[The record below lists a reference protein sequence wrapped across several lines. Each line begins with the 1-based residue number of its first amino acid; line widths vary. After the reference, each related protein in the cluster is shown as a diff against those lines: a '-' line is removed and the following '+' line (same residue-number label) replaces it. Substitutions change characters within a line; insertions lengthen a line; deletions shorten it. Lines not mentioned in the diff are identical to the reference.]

1 MQAISF
7 ELASDAE
14 VQQTLIDEID
24 EVLKTL
30 NGERISY
37 EKLNEMKFMEM
48 IVSEALRKWPSFRIT
63 SRECTK
69 EYTLVDEE
77 SGKSYV
83 IAQGT
88 ELLLP
93 IGAIQ
98 NDPRYFAD
106 PEKFDPYR
114 FSDDNKANIES
125 GSFIP
130 FGYGPRMCIGSRYAI
145 LDAKMLLFYIL
156 SKFSINKCDETPR
169 KMELATGLTGFRNK
183 IAVNLKMR
191 NWDLK

>member
-7 ELASDAE
+7 ELAVNAE
-14 VQQTLIDEID
+14 VQQTLVDEID

-30 NGERISY
+30 NGKKVSY
-37 EKLNEMKFMEM
+37 DQLNGMKFMEM

-69 EYTLVDEE
+69 EYTLEDEE
-77 SGKSYV
+77 AGKSYV

-88 ELLLP
+88 EILLP

-114 FSDDNKANIES
+114 FSDDNKANIIS
-125 GSFIP
+125 GSYIP
-130 FGYGPRMCIGSRYAI
+130 FGFGPRMCIGSRYAI
-145 LDAKMLLFYIL
+145 LEAKMLLFYIL
-156 SKFSINKCDETPR
+156 SKFTITKCDETP
-169 KMELATGLTGFRNK
+169 KKLELATGLTGFRNK
-183 IAVNLKMR
+183 IEVNLKMR
-191 NWDLK
+191 N